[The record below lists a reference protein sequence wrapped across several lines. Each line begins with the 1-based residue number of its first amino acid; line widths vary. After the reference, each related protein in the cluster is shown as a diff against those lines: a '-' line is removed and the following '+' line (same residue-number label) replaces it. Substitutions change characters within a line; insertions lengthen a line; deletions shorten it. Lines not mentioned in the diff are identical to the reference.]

1 MSEQTQQPNDE
12 LETLRRT
19 NGELTDKNRK
29 RKARIEELEASLTS
43 AQQQVNE
50 LLLNRP
56 IKQLA
61 AAISTSPETLIPSLL
76 SDYKVELL
84 QGGELVLQTHEGKPV
99 MHEGVAVP
107 FEPDAIR
114 KLLLATKDESKKR
127 LYESI
132 IIVSRA
138 SGAATVSEG
147 RLRPEPKAPIQFG
160 LR

>member
-1 MSEQTQQPNDE
+1 MSDQPNDE

-19 NGELTDKNRK
+19 NAELVIKSHT
-29 RKARIEELEASLTS
+29 RKARIAELEASLTT

-76 SDYKVELL
+76 SDYKVEL
-84 QGGELVLQTHEGKPV
+84 QGEELVLQTQDGKPV
-99 MHEGVAVP
+99 MHEGKAVP
-107 FEPDAIR
+107 FEADAVR
-114 KLLLATKDESKKR
+114 KLLLATKDEAKLR
-127 LYESI
+127 LYNSI

-138 SGAATVSEG
+138 SGGGILQTG
-147 RLRPEPKAPIQFG
+147 TRPEPKAPIQFG